1 MLTLID
7 GVTMANN
14 PVQSVDT
21 FYETKYQLLF
31 SSVIRL

>member
-7 GVTMANN
+7 GVTMAMANN
-14 PVQSVDT
+14 PVVIDT

-31 SSVIRL
+31 CVIRL